1 MPDAGASAH
10 RDQSKMPTM
19 DEGELTR
26 LVENSA
32 AETRRHFDVVADEVR
47 KDARQVGEETRR
59 HFDVITEGLKRE
71 VQLVAEGF
79 AQQGARLDRE
89 VGDLREEMKRGFVET
104 QAMIKFSYAELDRRV
119 TLLETSFTRL
129 ERLEGRVQDLESR
142 Q

>member
-1 MPDAGASAH
+1 
-10 RDQSKMPTM
+10 M